1 MKIVRYFECK
11 VDGHNKFWE
20 ITIEN
25 GTYSTR
31 WGQIDTTGTTKKQ
44 DRKYTNYEIQKVI
57 NGKLAK
63 GYKEV
68 GVKTRSLVVE
78 TKGPPPKKIPGGL
91 ELF

>member
-1 MKIVRYFECK
+1 MKTVRYFECK
-11 VDGHNKFWE
+11 IDGHYKFWE

-31 WGQIDTTGTTKKQ
+31 WGQIGTTGTSKKQ

-57 NGKLAK
+57 NTKTAK

-68 GVKTRSLVVE
+68 GVKAPPLPIE
-78 TKGPPPKKIPGGL
+78 PKGPPPKKIPGGL